1 MNIYQRVYFIGL
13 TNSSECAVCFGR
25 MACDQ
30 PGLSYPVRECGAGY
44 YCQAGA
50 QSTTPNQG
58 MIHNTQVIFT

>member
-1 MNIYQRVYFIGL
+1 MYIYQHFIGL

-30 PGLSYPVRECGAGY
+30 PGLGYPVRECGAGY

-58 MIHNTQVIFT
+58 MIHNIYVICT